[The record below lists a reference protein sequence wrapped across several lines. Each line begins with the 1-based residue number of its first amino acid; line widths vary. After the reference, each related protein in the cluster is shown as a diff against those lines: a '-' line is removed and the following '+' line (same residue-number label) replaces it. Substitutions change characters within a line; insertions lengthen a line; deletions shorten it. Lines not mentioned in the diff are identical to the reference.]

1 MSYGGQ
7 IYIDLMEEE
16 EVYEGGNQIID
27 LSAYPDPPRRE
38 PIFIDLT
45 LEEEDVEES
54 SKMLNEGEPEPL
66 AEPEPEEDLFD
77 HFEDPEQEPEQDQ
90 GSDIDL
96 EAYAEQEEEY
106 YNEEDLDQVE
116 LVDYFWINIWVYW
129 TKRVFGRPN
138 VVWDGERSEHVFW
151 VVLYELGMCWIVNMC

>member
-7 IYIDLMEEE
+7 IYIDLTEEE
-16 EVYEGGNQIID
+16 ETYEGGDQIID

-45 LEEEDVEES
+45 LEEEDVEE
-54 SKMLNEGEPEPL
+54 PL
-66 AEPEPEEDLFD
+66 AEPEQEEEDLFD

-96 EAYAEQEEEY
+96 EAYAEKEEEY

-116 LVDYFWINIWVYW
+116 LVDYF
-129 TKRVFGRPN
+129 
-138 VVWDGERSEHVFW
+138 
-151 VVLYELGMCWIVNMC
+151 

>member
-7 IYIDLMEEE
+7 IYIDLTEEE
-16 EVYEGGNQIID
+16 ETYEGGDQIID

-45 LEEEDVEES
+45 LEEEEVEES
-54 SKMLNEGEPEPL
+54 SEMLNEGEPEPL
-66 AEPEPEEDLFD
+66 AEPEQEEELFD
-77 HFEDPEQEPEQDQ
+77 RFEDPEQEPEQDQ

-116 LVDYFWINIWVYW
+116 LVDYF
-129 TKRVFGRPN
+129 
-138 VVWDGERSEHVFW
+138 
-151 VVLYELGMCWIVNMC
+151 